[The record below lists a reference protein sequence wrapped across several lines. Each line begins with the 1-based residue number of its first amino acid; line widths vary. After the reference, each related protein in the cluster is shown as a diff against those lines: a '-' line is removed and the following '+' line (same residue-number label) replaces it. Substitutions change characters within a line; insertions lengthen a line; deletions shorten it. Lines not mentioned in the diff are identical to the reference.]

1 MDTVNVSDYSEE
13 RVCEYKGRRYFVRD
27 NGAVYR
33 QCFDNGFVGK
43 WDEKWTFGRVDIS
56 TGYLLIGGERVHR
69 IVCTAF
75 HGEPEGE
82 RNIVDHIDTNR
93 QNNRPENLRWVSK
106 LENTLNNPITRAK
119 IELRCGSVEAFLE
132 NPSLLYGHD
141 SEDPNFKWMK
151 TVTEEEGQRSLKR
164 WREWASKPL
173 SERMPQGKGVGEW
186 IYADTSSNI
195 APKPSSRP
203 RYAGPY
209 KSWEEHKA
217 AIEES
222 NRLWHEQ
229 QYGLKDSLTPGAK
242 QLDWKTPTEFLLCPG
257 VKDDRTLQA
266 YLSKLVRGKVF
277 ARTKYGEGGTVLEC
291 GYNENDDALYVLT
304 YRQEVEGIGFGK
316 PWALC
321 KITLQDGS
329 FVHENQGSFFRE
341 DGGQKYFT
349 LAMGR
354 EWTGGDV
361 FDDFC

>member
-1 MDTVNVSDYSEE
+1 MKTIDDKQFAEQLECT
-13 RVCEYKGRRYFVRD
+13 YKGRTYYVRD
-27 NGAVYR
+27 NGEVYR
-33 QCFDNGFVGK
+33 VSNHGNTISR

-75 HGEPEGE
+75 HGEPVGV

-132 NPSLLYGHD
+132 NPSLLYGHE

-151 TVTEEEGQRSLKR
+151 TVTKEEAQKSLKR
-164 WREWASKPL
+164 WQEWASKPL
-173 SERMPQGKGVGEW
+173 AERMPQGKGVGEW
-186 IYADTSSNI
+186 IYADDSSDV
-195 APKPSSRP
+195 AFKPSSRP
-203 RYAGPY
+203 RYSGPY
-209 KSWEEHKA
+209 KTWEEHKA

-222 NRLWHEQ
+222 NMIWQEQ

-257 VKDDRTLQA
+257 ENDDRTLQA
-266 YLSKLVRGKVF
+266 YLSNLVRGKTF
-277 ARTKYGEGGTVLEC
+277 TRTKYGDGGAVLDC
-291 GYNENDDALYVLT
+291 GYNEKDDALYVLT
-304 YRQEVEGIGFGK
+304 HRSEVEGMAVIK

-321 KITLQDGS
+321 KITFQDGN
-329 FVHENQGSFFRE
+329 FIHENQGSFFQE

-354 EWTGGDV
+354 EWTDGDV